1 MDKIDDAYNG
11 LMGEDFMRK
20 TRERLHWMCSKVV
33 GEKILDVGC
42 SQGTLARLLA
52 PLGKSVLGV
61 DINKDAISYAEGKLP
76 ELDAASRERLQF
88 VAMNFMDFKS
98 EERFDTVV
106 MGEILEHLPDP
117 AAFVKK
123 ACSHLAKG
131 GTIVATVPFGIND
144 DPDHRQTFY
153 WSWIRDIVAPLFD
166 VKDIEFFGKWIGVVG
181 TRRERRATVENTV
194 PLAVVRELEKAFY
207 AIERPLVNDN
217 KTRGLRL
224 KAQSQDLAAAK
235 KDLDA
240 KAAEAQTA
248 LAAETAQKARADKAE
263 ADYAKIKT
271 DLLSEIA
278 RQKDALAK
286 LTADKD
292 AELTKQKAS
301 IAKLTADKAA
311 ADAAAAKQKTAL
323 AAEQAKVKDI
333 NSKLAA
339 TRNEL
344 AATKNEALELR
355 VNLDADRRISDGQA
369 EQISV
374 LKAALQFAANR
385 PQIETNDTRLLEYSQ
400 EVRQLRSE
408 LESKRDEAVERA
420 ERLGHLSGQVE
431 SLKAEK
437 ELLSSRIAELA
448 EALDRKIAEVAT
460 AAEYAKLFE
469 PENARLEDERKK
481 LLEKVAELSAREK
494 ELEESLASA
503 TEESNSK
510 TEAINRIAAERTEFE
525 RDNALL
531 RQDCK
536 EKDSQLAELQH
547 VSGEIAALEQ
557 KNRQCE
563 AVLAQ
568 ERARVAELT
577 TTLAQ
582 AQKDAGDKV
591 AKLSAAL
598 AQAQKDAEAKVSEL
612 TAALAQERKDA
623 EDKTGAQ
630 LNSIGELEA
639 YVKLCEAEIAKL
651 TNDQEAL
658 SKAKDVQSRD
668 IGVLK
673 EEKGSVEASLAAANA
688 EKGALASRVSEL
700 ESSLA
705 AAKDA
710 AEENVARI
718 LELSSDLSESK
729 TRADRAVANYYKL
742 KSDLT
747 SRIAK
752 QDDALA
758 NANARADKA
767 AGDYRKLKS
776 DLLSRIA
783 KQDDAFVRLTKEK
796 TAAEAAANSEKEG
809 LSSRISELEATLV
822 AAKEESEEKNA
833 KVIALTSDLEKAT
846 ARAEKAAADY
856 RKLKSDLLSRIA
868 KQGDA
873 LAKLA
878 AEKAAAE
885 ADAAKRDAELSN
897 LVDSLRKERTGL
909 LAALR
914 HSEKI
919 AQRESGKYDK
929 LAQAKLGRLTLAY
942 WLLKDGLKKKL
953 TDNPDKNTHSR
964 TDGLHNNDR
973 KSVADSG
980 GASKASPVWSLA
992 SDGGL
997 SVAGFRILFP
1007 CGSGNN
1013 PGANPFVGT
1022 LMETLK
1028 SLGAQVFYGADRL
1041 FKEDERFNVVHFMW
1055 PDALFG
1061 WTHEAISPE
1070 MIAKLEDAIKR
1081 HKESGAVIAYTRHNA
1096 RPHVDD
1102 NPLLI
1107 QAYDI
1112 VERSADLIFHMGEYS
1127 MKEFLDKHPESSSKN
1142 VVVPHHTYARISRSV
1157 TRKEA
1162 REWFG
1167 LSEDDKVVLSFGV
1180 FRNDDERNLLLSA
1193 VKGCN
1198 IENLKVL
1205 APRFSSCPPPWIMGS
1220 SNGGAVPEQI
1230 LPMYFAAAD
1239 VVFIQRCH
1247 ILNSGNVP
1255 MAFYFG
1261 CACVGPDDGNV
1272 GEILRATGNPVFD
1285 PANQASAAE
1294 AIVKAFAAIK
1304 KYNRGVKNKKWADK
1318 NWNQELV
1325 VGQIVDAY
1333 KNAFTKCDKA
1343 YRPRISIVVVG
1354 DKDEKA
1360 RQETIASIESQTY
1373 PSEFVEVVGS
1383 SRIYEGLQKAKGEL
1397 VAVLQN
1403 GDKLSR
1409 QFLEYARVPFQNA
1422 DVDCVALKWSLTG
1435 RGSLVS
1441 GQSYTDKIISR
1452 SEEGLYLNAR
1462 NALPILGSLF
1472 GRLFRKE
1479 ALDKLGAA
1487 VEQLDDR
1494 TGVLPDSDAIRGIP
1508 SWRVYLMGKSEY
1520 FVPSGDMSADSILRE
1535 IEQISVKLRNQD
1547 VPVDFK
1553 RIYMGRLQMLTDR
1566 LCMVVNSKPARLG
1579 DELRRKI
1586 IKRESQCAFFNRSLF
1601 GQTNAIAFCHNFPP
1615 AIDASSFVSAKRL
1628 GEIDKMEGELLN
1640 WTVVSQDMRSIRPLD
1655 FDFQLFYADVQN
1667 SRHIELKGKFGFA
1680 PILQEPY
1687 AQAAVDNV
1695 AGINAKVI
1703 YSRSFF
1709 IGSHMAAYQ
1718 YKMKHPEVKWYAEF
1732 SDPVAYAVDN
1742 TVRACPDKGP
1752 TWFDMEKMV
1761 YELADVIIFTNE
1773 KQRAYMLGYNP
1784 CKELNDQIMR
1794 KSVVMNQP
1802 VLGREY
1808 CMLTPYN
1815 YPMDQKKINIGYF
1828 GTFYKNRTGDDM
1840 LQLLENKNV
1849 VLHVFTTK
1857 PQELSEQCARFG
1869 DQIKVNHTVSHLEFL
1884 NLGSQFDYLFLN
1896 DATFAGGDN
1905 PFLPSKCADYLA
1917 TGTKIIA
1924 KIQPGSS
1931 LSEMKSANL
1940 IKTEELTPEFVA
1952 AIKKP

>member
-11 LMGEDFMRK
+11 LMGEEFMRK
-20 TRERLHWMCSKVV
+20 TRERLHWMCSKVA

-123 ACSHLAKG
+123 ACSHLVKG
-131 GTIVATVPFGIND
+131 GTFVVTVPFGIND

-153 WSWIRDIVAPLFD
+153 WSWVRDIVAPLFD
-166 VKDIEFFGKWIGVVG
+166 IAEIEFFGKWIGVVG
-181 TRRERRATVENTV
+181 TRRERKAAVENTV
-194 PLAVVRELEKAFY
+194 PLALVKELEKAFY
-207 AIERPLVNDN
+207 AIERPIVNDI
-217 KTRGLRL
+217 KSRGLKL
-224 KAQSQDLAAAK
+224 KTQTQDLAEAK
-235 KDLDA
+235 KKLNE
-240 KAAEAQTA
+240 KTAEAQTA
-248 LAAETAQKARADKAE
+248 IEAEAEQKARADKAV
-263 ADYAKIKT
+263 ADYAKLKT
-271 DLLSEIA
+271 DLSSEIA

-286 LTADKD
+286 V
-292 AELTKQKAS
+292 S
-301 IAKLTADKAA
+301 ADKAA
-311 ADAAAAKQKTAL
+311 ADAAAAKQKTVLEGEVARQKTAL
-323 AAEQAKVKDI
+323 AAEQAKVKDL

-344 AATKNEALELR
+344 AAIKSEALDLR
-355 VNLDADRRISDGQA
+355 VNLDADRRISDGQV

-385 PQIETNDTRLLEYSQ
+385 PQNETNDTRLLEYSQ
-400 EVRQLRSE
+400 EVRELRVA
-408 LESKRDEAVERA
+408 LDSKCDEAAERA
-420 ERLGHLSGQVE
+420 ERLGHLSGQLE
-431 SLKAEK
+431 ALKAEK
-437 ELLSSRIAELA
+437 SFLSSRISELTEALEKKTA
-448 EALDRKIAEVAT
+448 EASS

-469 PENARLEDERKK
+469 SENAKLENERKS
-481 LLEKVAELSAREK
+481 LLENVAELSAREK
-494 ELEESLASA
+494 ELEESLASTTA
-503 TEESNSK
+503 ESNSK

-536 EKDSQLAELQH
+536 EKDSRLVELQRAT
-547 VSGEIAALEQ
+547 GEIAALEQ
-557 KNRQCE
+557 KNGECE
-563 AVLAQ
+563 AALAK
-568 ERARVAELT
+568 EKARVAELT
-577 TTLAQ
+577 ADLAQ
-582 AQKDAGDKV
+582 TRKAAADKADA
-591 AKLSAAL
+591 LS
-598 AQAQKDAEAKVSEL
+598 
-612 TAALAQERKDA
+612 
-623 EDKTGAQ
+623 
-630 LNSIGELEA
+630 NSIGELEA
-639 YVKLCEAEIAKL
+639 YAKLCETEIAKL

-658 SKAKDVQSRD
+658 GKAKDVQSRD
-668 IGVLK
+668 IGALK
-673 EEKGSVEASLAAANA
+673 EEKGSLEASLAAANA
-688 EKGALASRVSEL
+688 EKGALTSRVSEL

-705 AAKDA
+705 ATKDA
-710 AEENVARI
+710 AEKNVAKV
-718 LELSSDLSESK
+718 LNLTSDLAK
-729 TRADRAVANYYKL
+729 ANARADKAVADYYKL

-747 SRIAK
+747 ARIAK
-752 QDDALA
+752 LDDALA
-758 NANARADKA
+758 EANARADKA

-776 DLLSRIA
+776 DLTARIA
-783 KQDDAFVRLTKEK
+783 EQDAALAKLTAEK
-796 TAAEAAANSEKEG
+796 AASESDANSEKER
-809 LSSRISELEATLV
+809 LSSRVLELEASLG
-822 AAKEESEEKNA
+822 AAKEALEEKEAGVVN
-833 KVIALTSDLEKAT
+833 LSSDLEKAN
-846 ARAEKAAADY
+846 ARADKAAGDY
-856 RKLKSDLLSRIA
+856 RKLKSDLTARIA
-868 KQGDA
+868 EQDAA
-873 LAKLA
+873 LAKLT
-878 AEKAAAE
+878 AEKAASE
-885 ADAAKRDAELSN
+885 SYAAKRDTELSN
-897 LVDSLRKERTGL
+897 LVDSLRKERSGL
-909 LAALR
+909 LSALR

-929 LAQAKLGRLTLAY
+929 LAKAKLGRLTLAY
-942 WLLKDGLKKKL
+942 WHLKDGFKKKL
-953 TDNPDKNTHSR
+953 TNIPDKNTR
-964 TDGLHNNDR
+964 TDNLQKNDR
-973 KSVADSG
+973 KSVANNN
-980 GASKASPVWSLA
+980 GASNASPIWSLA
-992 SDGGL
+992 PDGGL
-997 SVAGFRILFP
+997 SADSFRILFP

-1022 LMETLK
+1022 LMETLT

-1041 FKEDERFNVVHFMW
+1041 FKEGERFNVVHFMW

-1070 MIAKLEDAIKR
+1070 MIAKLEDSIKR
-1081 HKESGAVIAYTRHNA
+1081 HKESGAIIAYTRHNV

-1127 MKEFLDKHPESSSKN
+1127 LKEFLNKHPEFSSKN
-1142 VVVPHHTYARISRSV
+1142 VIVPHHTYARISRSV
-1157 TRKEA
+1157 TRREA

-1220 SNGGAVPEQI
+1220 SNGGAVPEQM

-1272 GEILRATGNPVFD
+1272 GEILKATGNPVFD
-1285 PANQASAAE
+1285 PANPASAGE
-1294 AIVKAFAAIK
+1294 AIVKAFAAID
-1304 KYNRGVKNKKWADK
+1304 KYNRGAKNKKWADK

-1325 VGQIVDAY
+1325 VSQIMDAY
-1333 KNAFTKCDKA
+1333 RELAVKRNKV

-1354 DKDEKA
+1354 GKNEEEHRK
-1360 RQETIASIESQTY
+1360 TIDSIKSQTY
-1373 PSEFVEVVGS
+1373 PSESVEVVES
-1383 SRIYEGLQKAKGEL
+1383 ARISEGLQKAGGEL
-1397 VAVLQN
+1397 VAFLLS
-1403 GDKLSR
+1403 GDELSR
-1409 QFLEYARVPFQNA
+1409 RFLDCARVPFQNA
-1422 DVDCVALKWSLTG
+1422 DVDCVALKWSLNG
-1435 RGSLVS
+1435 RGSLVN

-1452 SEEGLYLNAR
+1452 SEEGLYVNAR
-1462 NALPILGSLF
+1462 NVLPVLGSIF

-1479 ALDKLGAA
+1479 ALDKLGAV
-1487 VEQLDDR
+1487 VERLDDR
-1494 TGVLPDSDAIRGIP
+1494 TGVLPDLDVIRRISGL
-1508 SWRVYLMGKSEY
+1508 RVYLLGGDERFM
-1520 FVPSGDMSADSILRE
+1520 PSGSISADSILRE
-1535 IEQISVKLRNQD
+1535 IEQIPVKLRNQD

-1566 LCMVVNSKPARLG
+1566 LCMVVNSKPARQG
-1579 DELRRKI
+1579 DELLRKI
-1586 IKRESQCAFFNRSLF
+1586 LKRESRCAFFNRSLF

-1628 GEIDKMEGELLN
+1628 CEIDKREGELLN

-1687 AQAAVDNV
+1687 AQAAGDNV

-1752 TWFDMEKMV
+1752 TWFDTEKMV

-1784 CKELNDQIMR
+1784 CKELNDRIVR

-1815 YPMDQKKINIGYF
+1815 YPLDQKKINIGYF

-1840 LQLLENKNV
+1840 LRLLENKDV
-1849 VLHVFTTK
+1849 VLHIFTTK
-1857 PQELSEQCARFG
+1857 PQELSEQYARFG

>member
-1 MDKIDDAYNG
+1 MVAKREWQPMDRIDDAYNG
-11 LMGEDFMRK
+11 LMGEEFMRK
-20 TRERLHWMCSKVV
+20 TRERLHWICSKVV
-33 GEKILDVGC
+33 GERILDVGC

-52 PLGKSVLGV
+52 PLGKHVLGI
-61 DINKDAISYAEGKLP
+61 DINKDAVSYAEGKLP
-76 ELDAASRERLQF
+76 GLDDASRGRLQF

-98 EERFDTVV
+98 EEQFDTVV

-123 ACSHLAKG
+123 ACTHLVKG
-131 GTIVATVPFGIND
+131 GTFVATVPFGIND

-153 WSWIRDIVAPLFD
+153 WSWIKDIVAPLFD
-166 VKDIEFFGKWIGVVG
+166 MADIEFFGKWIGVVG
-181 TRRERRATVENTV
+181 VKRERKAAAEKTV
-194 PLAVVRELEKAFY
+194 PLAVVKDLEKAFY

-217 KTRGLRL
+217 KNRGLKL
-224 KAQSQDLAAAK
+224 KSQLHDLDEARKA
-235 KDLDA
+235 LDA
-240 KAAEAQTA
+240 KAVEAQTA
-248 LAAETAQKARADKAE
+248 IEAEAAQKARADKAV
-263 ADYAKIKT
+263 ADYAKLKT
-271 DLLSEIA
+271 DLSSEIA
-278 RQKDALAK
+278 RHKDAIAK
-286 LTADKD
+286 LSADKD
-292 AELTKQKAS
+292 AELAKQKAS

-323 AAEQAKVKDI
+323 EGEVAKQKTALAAEQAKFKDL

-344 AATKNEALELR
+344 AAMKSEALELR
-355 VNLDADRRISDGQA
+355 VNLDADRRISSGQA

-400 EVRQLRSE
+400 EVRELRNA

-437 ELLSSRIAELA
+437 SFLSSRIAELA
-448 EALDRKIAEVAT
+448 EALDKKTAEAAS

-481 LLEKVAELSAREK
+481 LQEKVAELSAREK

-536 EKDSQLAELQH
+536 EKDSQLAKLQH
-547 VSGEIAALEQ
+547 VSGDIVALEQ

-563 AVLAQ
+563 ETLAQ
-568 ERARVAELT
+568 EKAKVAELT
-577 TTLAQ
+577 ATLAQ
-582 AQKDAGDKV
+582 T
-591 AKLSAAL
+591 S
-598 AQAQKDAEAKVSEL
+598 KDAEEKA
-612 TAALAQERKDA
+612 AALS
-623 EDKTGAQ
+623 
-630 LNSIGELEA
+630 NSIGELEA
-639 YVKLCEAEIAKL
+639 YAKLCETEIAKL

-658 SKAKDVQSRD
+658 GKAKDVQSRD
-668 IGVLK
+668 IGALK
-673 EEKGSVEASLAAANA
+673 EEKGSLEASLAAANA
-688 EKGALASRVSEL
+688 EKGALTSRVSEL

-705 AAKDA
+705 ATKDA
-710 AEENVARI
+710 AEKNVAKV
-718 LELSSDLSESK
+718 LNLTSDLAK
-729 TRADRAVANYYKL
+729 ANARADKAVADYYKL

-747 SRIAK
+747 ARIAK
-752 QDDALA
+752 LDDALA
-758 NANARADKA
+758 EANASADKA
-767 AGDYRKLKS
+767 AGNYRKLKS
-776 DLLSRIA
+776 DLTARIA
-783 KQDDAFVRLTKEK
+783 EQDAALAKLTAEK
-796 TAAEAAANSEKEG
+796 AASESEANSEKER

-822 AAKEESEEKNA
+822 AAKAESEENDA
-833 KVIALTSDLEKAT
+833 KVVALTSDLEEAT
-846 ARAEKAAADY
+846 ARADKAAGDY
-856 RKLKSDLLSRIA
+856 RKLKADLLSKIA
-868 KQGDA
+868 KQGDE
-873 LAKLA
+873 LARLA
-878 AEKAAAE
+878 AGKAAVE
-885 ADAAKRDAELSN
+885 SDAVKRDAELSN
-897 LVDSLRKERTGL
+897 LVDSLRKERTKL
-909 LAALR
+909 LTAKQHA
-914 HSEKI
+914 ENI

-929 LAQAKLGRLTLAY
+929 LAKAKLGRLTLAY
-942 WLLKDGLKKKL
+942 WHLKDGLKKKL
-953 TDNPDKNTHSR
+953 TNTPDKNTHSR
-964 TDGLHNNDR
+964 TGNLQKTGNRQKNDR
-973 KSVADSG
+973 KSVANSSA
-980 GASKASPVWSLA
+980 ASKASPIWSLA
-992 SDGGL
+992 PDEGL
-997 SVAGFRILFP
+997 SAASFRILFP

-1022 LMETLK
+1022 IMETLT

-1041 FKEDERFNVVHFMW
+1041 FKKDERFNVVHFMW

-1070 MIAKLEDAIKR
+1070 IIAKLEDSIKR
-1081 HKESGAVIAYTRHNA
+1081 HKESGAIIAYTRHNV

-1127 MKEFLDKHPESSSKN
+1127 MKEFLNKHPESSSKN
-1142 VVVPHHTYARISRSV
+1142 VIVPHHTYARISRSV

-1180 FRNDDERNLLLSA
+1180 FRNEDERSLLFTALR
-1193 VKGCN
+1193 GCN
-1198 IENLKVL
+1198 IKNLKVL
-1205 APRFSSCPPPWIMGS
+1205 APRFSSCPPPWIIGHL
-1220 SNGGAVPEQI
+1220 NGGAVPEQI

-1239 VVFIQRCH
+1239 VVFIQRRQ

-1272 GEILRATGNPVFD
+1272 GEILKATGNPVFD
-1285 PANQASAAE
+1285 PANPASAGE
-1294 AIVKAFAAIK
+1294 AIVKAFAAID
-1304 KYNRGVKNKKWADK
+1304 KYNRGAKNKKWADK

-1325 VGQIVDAY
+1325 VSQIMDAY
-1333 KNAFTKCDKA
+1333 RELAVKRNKV

-1354 DKDEKA
+1354 GKNEEEHRK
-1360 RQETIASIESQTY
+1360 TIDSIKSQTY
-1373 PSEFVEVVGS
+1373 PSESVEVVES
-1383 SRIYEGLQKAKGEL
+1383 ARISEGLQKAGGEL
-1397 VAVLQN
+1397 VAFLLS
-1403 GDKLSR
+1403 GDALSR
-1409 QFLEYARVPFQNA
+1409 RFLDCARVPFQNA
-1422 DVDCVALKWSLTG
+1422 DVDCVALKWSLNG
-1435 RGSLVS
+1435 RGSLVN

-1452 SEEGLYLNAR
+1452 SEEGLYVNAR
-1462 NALPILGSLF
+1462 NVLPVLGSIF

-1479 ALDKLGAA
+1479 ALEKIGAV
-1487 VEQLDDR
+1487 VERLDDR
-1494 TGVLPDSDAIRGIP
+1494 TGVLPDLDVIRRISGL
-1508 SWRVYLMGKSEY
+1508 RVYLLGGDDRFM
-1520 FVPSGDMSADSILRE
+1520 PSGSISADSILRE
-1535 IEQISVKLRNQD
+1535 IEQIPVKLRNQD

-1566 LCMVVNSKPARLG
+1566 LCMVVNSKPARQG
-1579 DELRRKI
+1579 DELLRKI
-1586 IKRESQCAFFNRSLF
+1586 LKRESRCAFFNRSLF

-1615 AIDASSFVSAKRL
+1615 VIDASSFVSAKRL
-1628 GEIDKMEGELLN
+1628 CEIDKMEGELLN
-1640 WTVVSQDMRSIRPLD
+1640 WTVISQDMRSIRPLD

-1687 AQAAVDNV
+1687 AKAAVDN
-1695 AGINAKVI
+1695 AEGINAKII

-1718 YKMKHPEVKWYAEF
+1718 YKTRHPEVKWYAEF

-1752 TWFDMEKMV
+1752 TWFDTEKMV

-1773 KQRAYMLGYNP
+1773 KQREYMLGYNP
-1784 CKELNDQIMR
+1784 CKELNDRIMR
-1794 KSVVMNQP
+1794 KSVVMSQP
-1802 VLGREY
+1802 VLAREY
-1808 CMLTPYN
+1808 CSITPYD
-1815 YPMDQKKINIGYF
+1815 YPMDHKKINIGYF

-1849 VLHVFTTK
+1849 VLHIFTTK

-1896 DATFAGGDN
+1896 DATFVGGDN
-1905 PFLPSKCADYLA
+1905 PFLPSKFADYAA
-1917 TGTKIIA
+1917 TGTPIIA
-1924 KIQPGSS
+1924 KVQQGST
-1931 LSEMKSANL
+1931 LAEMENEYLLKVDRV
-1940 IKTEELTPEFVA
+1940 TPEFA
-1952 AIKKP
+1952 LRLEKRKGLE